1 MVCSSIC
8 LGLLYMS
15 PIYYTTR
22 ALHDF
27 KKTMMPVCTLMCVS
41 LRRVMPDLIA
51 WNAAMTACAK
61 ARQWE
66 QAGWEHERQW

>member
-1 MVCSSIC
+1 
-8 LGLLYMS
+8 
-15 PIYYTTR
+15 
-22 ALHDF
+22 
-27 KKTMMPVCTLMCVS
+27 MMPVCTLMCVS